1 MKRKYISDFITIE
14 DVKNLERDKDYLIK
28 AGCGAGKSTFIKK
41 VVLKHCL
48 KNDLNLLYL
57 TNRSNAK
64 EKARIEFNKV
74 IGNHKNK
81 KNIKIATYQSYKNI
95 DFDDYQII
103 VLDECQYMVTEGWNN
118 IATELK
124 DILQDTLAT
133 RIHMSG
139 TPELWMDLF
148 DMDYGNEWEY
158 LFDEDDHEGI
168 QRLTINKV
176 YKCEDDIQLLSEV
189 KSNQLKGNK
198 TLVMC
203 GDKEKAYKYSGLF
216 EDSSFVCSKHDKNGY
231 KKFMDKET
239 IAMLNEKEKLNKTVV
254 FSTSTIQTAINI
266 NDSDYNLL
274 GITDYFYKDDIIQMA
289 NRKRKQFDDD
299 SLDIIVSELNKKSL
313 AKKLDWS
320 RYYNGILG
328 ILEYEDEDE
337 VINTLLQT
345 RNNKKYIPRCLSVL
359 DDGTIELDYA
369 QIEYEKAELEWLEE
383 INKKGY
389 TKAIADLFNAELV
402 MVDSK
407 KLKIDLIEKFMG
419 RKLFEKEQKEL
430 EKLLR
435 TYYGYSEKTFG
446 KKKANA
452 FLEYKGIPFEIVGD
466 RCYIENKRVRFW
478 RLIEKE

>member
-1 MKRKYISDFITIE
+1 MRRKYVSDFIGIE
-14 DVKNLERDKDYLIK
+14 DIKKLERDKDYLIK
-28 AGCGAGKSTFIKK
+28 AGCGAGKSTFVKK
-41 VVLKHCL
+41 VILKYCL

-64 EKARIEFNKV
+64 DKAKLEFEKV

-81 KNIKIATYQSYKNI
+81 NNIKIATYQSYNNI

-103 VLDECQYMVTEGWNN
+103 VLDECQYMITEGWNS

-139 TPELWMDLF
+139 TPELWMNIF
-148 DMDYGNEWEY
+148 DMDVDEWEI
-158 LFDEDDHEGI
+158 LFDEEEHVNIDKLNI
-168 QRLTINKV
+168 STV
-176 YKCEDDIQLLSEV
+176 YQCNNEVQLLNEV
-189 KSNQLKGNK
+189 KANQLNGYK

-216 EDSSFVCSKHDKNGY
+216 EDSAFICSQHDKKGY

-239 IAMLNEKEKLNKTVV
+239 VSMLNEEEKLNKTVV
-254 FSTSTIQTAINI
+254 FSTSAIQTAINI
-266 NDSDYNLL
+266 NDEDYNLL

-289 NRKRKQFDDD
+289 NRKRKQLETDK
-299 SLDIIVSELNKKSL
+299 LDIIVSELNKKSL
-313 AKKLDWS
+313 ARKLDWS
-320 RYYNGILG
+320 RYYNNILQFAYHDD
-328 ILEYEDEDE
+328 EEDI
-337 VINTLLQT
+337 INLLLQT
-345 RNNKKYIPRCLSVL
+345 RKNKKYIPRCLSVL
-359 DDGTIELDYA
+359 NDGSIVLDYA

-383 INKKGY
+383 IEKKGY

-402 MVDSK
+402 MIDSN
-407 KLKIDLIEKFMG
+407 KLKIELIEKFMDK
-419 RKLFEKEQKEL
+419 RLFDKEQKEL

-435 TYYGYSEKTFG
+435 VYYGYDERTFG

-452 FLEYKGIPFEIVGD
+452 FLEYKGIPFQLIS
-466 RCYIENKRVRFW
+466 KRKMIDGSKITFW
-478 RLIEKE
+478 ELIEKE

>member
-1 MKRKYISDFITIE
+1 MRRKYVSDFIGIE
-14 DVKNLERDKDYLIK
+14 DIKKLERDKDYLIK
-28 AGCGAGKSTFIKK
+28 AGCGAGKSTFVKK
-41 VVLKHCL
+41 VILKYCL

-64 EKARIEFNKV
+64 DKAKLEFKKV

-81 KNIKIATYQSYKNI
+81 NNIKIATYQSYNNI

-103 VLDECQYMVTEGWNN
+103 VLDECQYMITEGWNS

-139 TPELWMDLF
+139 TPELWMNIF
-148 DMDYGNEWEY
+148 DMDVDEWEI
-158 LFDEDDHEGI
+158 LFDEEEHVNIDKLNI
-168 QRLTINKV
+168 STV
-176 YKCEDDIQLLSEV
+176 YQCNNEVQLLNEV
-189 KSNQLKGNK
+189 KANQLNGYK

-216 EDSSFVCSKHDKNGY
+216 EDSAFICSQHDKKGY

-239 IAMLNEKEKLNKTVV
+239 VSMLNEEEKLNKTVV
-254 FSTSTIQTAINI
+254 FSTSAIQTAINI
-266 NDSDYNLL
+266 NDEDYNLL

-289 NRKRKQFDDD
+289 NRKRKQLETDK
-299 SLDIIVSELNKKSL
+299 LDIIVSELNKKSL
-313 AKKLDWS
+313 ARKLDWS
-320 RYYNGILG
+320 RYYNNILQFAYHDD
-328 ILEYEDEDE
+328 EEDI
-337 VINTLLQT
+337 INLLLQT
-345 RNNKKYIPRCLSVL
+345 RKNKKYIPRCLSVL
-359 DDGTIELDYA
+359 NDGSIVLDYA

-383 INKKGY
+383 IEKKGY

-402 MVDSK
+402 MIDSN
-407 KLKIDLIEKFMG
+407 KLKIELIEKFMDK
-419 RKLFEKEQKEL
+419 RLFDKEQKEL

-435 TYYGYSEKTFG
+435 VYYGYDERTFG

-452 FLEYKGIPFEIVGD
+452 FLEYKGIPFQLVS
-466 RCYIENKRVRFW
+466 KRVKVNNKLHTIW
-478 RLIEKE
+478 ELVDKD

>member
-1 MKRKYISDFITIE
+1 MRRKYVSDFIGIE
-14 DVKNLERDKDYLIK
+14 DIKKLERDKDYLIK
-28 AGCGAGKSTFIKK
+28 AGCGAGKSTFVKK
-41 VVLKHCL
+41 VILKYCL

-64 EKARIEFNKV
+64 DKAKLEFEKV

-81 KNIKIATYQSYKNI
+81 NNIKIATYQSYNNI

-103 VLDECQYMVTEGWNN
+103 VLDECQYMITEGWNS

-139 TPELWMDLF
+139 TPELWMNIF
-148 DMDYGNEWEY
+148 DMDVDEWEI
-158 LFDEDDHEGI
+158 LFDEEEHVNIDKLNI
-168 QRLTINKV
+168 STV
-176 YKCEDDIQLLSEV
+176 YQCNNEVQLLNEV
-189 KSNQLKGNK
+189 KANQLNGYK

-216 EDSSFVCSKHDKNGY
+216 EDSAFICSQHDKKGY

-239 IAMLNEKEKLNKTVV
+239 VSMLNEEEKLNKTVV
-254 FSTSTIQTAINI
+254 FSTSAIQTAINI
-266 NDSDYNLL
+266 NDEDYNLL

-289 NRKRKQFDDD
+289 NRKRKQLETDK
-299 SLDIIVSELNKKSL
+299 LDIIVSELNKKSL
-313 AKKLDWS
+313 ARKLDWS
-320 RYYNGILG
+320 RYYNNILQFAYHDD
-328 ILEYEDEDE
+328 EEDI
-337 VINTLLQT
+337 INLLLQT
-345 RNNKKYIPRCLSVL
+345 RKNKKYIPRCLSVL
-359 DDGTIELDYA
+359 NDGSIVLDYA

-383 INKKGY
+383 IEKKGY

-402 MVDSK
+402 MIDSN
-407 KLKIDLIEKFMG
+407 KLKIELIEKFMDK
-419 RKLFEKEQKEL
+419 RLFDKEQKEL

-435 TYYGYSEKTFG
+435 VYYGYDERTFG

-452 FLEYKGIPFEIVGD
+452 FLEYKGIPFQLVS
-466 RCYIENKRVRFW
+466 KRVKVNNKLHTIW
-478 RLIEKE
+478 ELVDKD